1 MSTSIGGVH
10 VDLGLNSAQFN
21 QGINNARKTAK
32 GFGTD
37 MKSIMSTAVKS
48 FGTGL
53 LTGLVG
59 AGGVGGTVA
68 ALRQVAGAVADIRNE
83 AARAG
88 VTTQVFQEWQAVAVK
103 ARIPMDAMA
112 DAFKELAIRA
122 DEFAVT
128 GKGSAAE
135 AFARLGLTP
144 EEVQQRLKN
153 PAELM
158 LLLIDRTRQL
168 GDTAAA
174 TRVFDELFGGTGA
187 ERLVSL
193 LGQSTDEIRATI
205 DEAHRL
211 GNVLDDDVIARA
223 AEIDRQFNVITHTVG
238 QNLKGA
244 IVSAATALAQ
254 FIDSFRSFENQQAQT
269 LSDEITTI
277 GRQRMDLENK
287 ILKLRSEQRDAIAG
301 NPFGRD
307 YEADIQYLQDEYNA
321 LGETEAQILR
331 VIAARRKAA
340 ETPPP
345 APEWTPTPYTPPPA
359 GGSGGR
365 GGGRDKSAAHAERE
379 AEAVR
384 RLIGDLQTELQL
396 VGATN
401 LERDI
406 ANTLRQAGASAT
418 ADQQA
423 QIVALISA
431 IHAEE
436 EATRRATDAALELRD
451 IGRDVLGGMISD
463 LKAGKDAADILAN
476 ALDRVADRLINMAL
490 DGLFS
495 GGGAGKGGGDFL
507 GSTFSLNLRRTA

>member
-1 MSTSIGGVH
+1 M
-10 VDLGLNSAQFN
+10 
-21 QGINNARKTAK
+21 
-32 GFGTD
+32 
-37 MKSIMSTAVKS
+37 
-48 FGTGL
+48 
-53 LTGLVG
+53 
-59 AGGVGGTVA
+59 
-68 ALRQVAGAVADIRNE
+68 ADIRNE

-103 ARIPMDAMA
+103 ARIPMDALA
-112 DAFKELAIRA
+112 DAFKELNIRD
-122 DEFAVT
+122 DEFAQT
-128 GKGSAAE
+128 SKGSAAE
-135 AFARLGLTP
+135 AFSRLGLTP
-144 EEVQQRLKN
+144 EEVKQRLKD
-153 PAELM
+153 PADLM

-168 GDTAAA
+168 NDTAAA
-174 TRVFDELFGGTGA
+174 TRIFDELFGGTGA

-205 DEAHRL
+205 NEAHRL

-223 AEIDRQFNVITHTVG
+223 AEIDRQFNIITHTVG

-244 IVSAATALAQ
+244 IVSAATALSQ
-254 FIDSFRSFENQQAQT
+254 FIDSFRSFEDQQLET
-269 LSDEITTI
+269 LSAEVTTI
-277 GRQRMDLENK
+277 GRQRLDLENK
-287 ILKLRSEQRDAIAG
+287 ILKLRAEQRDAFAG

-307 YEADIQYLQDEYNA
+307 YEADIKYLEDERAA

-331 VIAARRKAA
+331 IIEARRKAA

-345 APEWTPTPYTPPPA
+345 APADWKPLPVPS
-359 GGSGGR
+359 SGGGG
-365 GGGRDKSAAHAERE
+365 GGGRDRSAALAERE

-384 RLIGDLQTELQL
+384 RLISDLQMELQL

-401 LERDI
+401 VERDI
-406 ANTLRQAGASAT
+406 ANALRQAGAAAT

-436 EATRRATDAALELRD
+436 EATRRATDAAMEMRD

-476 ALDRVADRLINMAL
+476 ALDRVADRLISMAL

-495 GGGAGKGGGDFL
+495 GVGSGRGGGGFL
-507 GSTFSLNLRRTA
+507 GTTFTLDFRRTA